1 MAAFDPPVTSCVVEA
16 LALALALGGAPFG
29 SPADAAMVLS
39 ADGARGRAA
48 PYRLVLGASGSRG
61 VSDFGPEG
69 GTCGCVRSKRV

>member
-1 MAAFDPPVTSCVVEA
+1 LAAFDPPVTSFVVEA
-16 LALALALGGAPFG
+16 LALALALGAPFG
-29 SPADAAMVLS
+29 SPADAARVLS
-39 ADGARGRAA
+39 ADVARGRAA